1 MGAKQNPDG
10 SWTTANGYTFDE
22 SYLMNNSLAD
32 IQKVIGGGNTTSDNN
47 EEGTKTLPRI
57 DLRNIQRPKLKKDK
71 IFNSY

>member
-1 MGAKQNPDG
+1 
-10 SWTTANGYTFDE
+10 
-22 SYLMNNSLAD
+22 MNNSLAD
-32 IQKVIGGGNTTSDNN
+32 IQKVINGGSKTSDNN